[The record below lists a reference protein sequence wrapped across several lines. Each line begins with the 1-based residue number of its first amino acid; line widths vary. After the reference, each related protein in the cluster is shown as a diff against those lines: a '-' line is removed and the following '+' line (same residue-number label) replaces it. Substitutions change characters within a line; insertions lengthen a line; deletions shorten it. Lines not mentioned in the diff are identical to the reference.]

1 MERAP
6 DMSNNSF
13 YTAAQHGDFEVF
25 ELENFVL
32 EGGETL
38 RGATLAYT
46 CYGKLNANGDNAIL
60 FPVMFSGT
68 HAAMAPYVGEGLALD
83 PSKYFIVIPNQLGGG
98 LSTSP
103 HNTSGPYQAGYFPD
117 LAIADDVR
125 AQYQL
130 LTHLGVKHLQLV
142 TGWSMGAQQT
152 YEWAVRYP
160 DMVERAAPIAGTA
173 KTTPHCSLYVDV
185 FSEALT
191 SDPAWNY
198 GAYSQSADVDQG
210 LRRMAHVF
218 AMMGVCQNF
227 YNDELWAN
235 YGFSSQEDMLKGL
248 WENWFLPMDPNN
260 LLSMA
265 KKWNAGDVSLH
276 TKGDLSAALSTIT
289 AKVFVISFEQDM
301 FVSAA
306 DCKKE
311 QQMITGSEFVSIPS
325 PWGHFTMLG
334 ISPEDFQAID
344 GSLKRLLAITS
355 N

>member
-1 MERAP
+1 MKRAIK
-6 DMSNNSF
+6 MSNNSY

-25 ELENFVL
+25 ELDDFVL

-46 CYGKLNANGDNAIL
+46 CYGKLNSQGDNAIL

-83 PSKYFIVIPNQLGGG
+83 PNEYFIVIPNQLGGG

-103 HNTSGPYQAGYFPD
+103 HNTSGPYGAGYFPN
-117 LAIADDVR
+117 LSIGDDVK
-125 AQYQL
+125 AQHKL

-160 DMVERAAPIAGTA
+160 NMVERAAPIAGTA
-173 KTTPHCSLYVDV
+173 KTTPHCSLFVDV
-185 FSEALT
+185 FSEAIT
-191 SDPAWNY
+191 SDPAWNN
-198 GAYSQSADVDQG
+198 GAYKTSLEVEGG
-210 LRRMAHVF
+210 LRRIAHVF
-218 AMMGVCQNF
+218 AMMGVSQNF
-227 YNDELWAN
+227 YNDELWAD
-235 YGFSSQEDMLKGL
+235 YGFSSKEDLLKGL

-265 KKWNAGDVSLH
+265 KKWNSADISLH
-276 TKGDLSAALSTIT
+276 ANGDLSAALASIT
-289 AKVFVISFEQDM
+289 ANVFVISFEQDM
-301 FVSAA
+301 FMSPA
-306 DCKKE
+306 DCKND
-311 QQMITGSEFVSIPS
+311 QLMIPRSELISIPS

-334 ISPEDFQAID
+334 INPEDFQTID
-344 GSLKRLLAITS
+344 KTLKRLLSIPCL
-355 N
+355 